1 MISAKKQ
8 TSKLITFCFALTL
21 NGWICYCTS
30 VRSASRRIYFEII
43 QLMIF
48 WIQKTEGS
56 CGRGF
61 LKLSIYEYASV
72 AFKFFLEF
80 FFFNIW
86 DRLCLQFYDICLKF
100 TEKPEANFSERRRS
114 QYKCDLRKKCSS
126 KEDERHW
133 NSCWNNESSH
143 PIWNIGTILH
153 TSYTC
158 RTSNFQIVIIDNLH
172 VVYLSGIQLNLLGI
186 FPLKGSLKWLL
197 KIYSTMLFKVG
208 LFFTPYYKICS
219 WSWSQSSFSSIGE
232 TIPL

>member
-1 MISAKKQ
+1 MDMLLHKREVRIAENLFRNNTIDDFLNPKDGRLLRSWISQ
-8 TSKLITFCFALTL
+8 TLYLWIRQRCFQ
-21 NGWICYCTS
+21 
-30 VRSASRRIYFEII
+30 VFPR
-43 QLMIF
+43 
-48 WIQKTEGS
+48 
-56 CGRGF
+56 
-61 LKLSIYEYASV
+61 V
-72 AFKFFLEF
+72 
-80 FFFNIW
+80 FFFNIR